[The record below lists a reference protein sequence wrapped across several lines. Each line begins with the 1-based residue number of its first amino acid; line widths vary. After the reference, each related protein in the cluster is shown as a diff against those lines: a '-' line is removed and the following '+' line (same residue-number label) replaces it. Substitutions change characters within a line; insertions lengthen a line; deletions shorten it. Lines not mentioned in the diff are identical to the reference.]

1 MQLVKMG
8 KIVLTVK
15 WNKCKIRL
23 PEAVSKFIFK
33 KIVHRI
39 QLKIYR

>member
-15 WNKCKIRL
+15 WNKCKIPL
-23 PEAVSKFIFK
+23 PEAVSKSIFQK
-33 KIVHRI
+33 NCSSNSTKN
-39 QLKIYR
+39 L